1 MRQTSTILSLFPP
14 RPWLILL
21 LISLLSLD
29 LSAQYDKY
37 RFSRL
42 DISRGLS
49 HNEVNCIFKDE
60 KGFMWLGT
68 MSGLN
73 RYDGYSF
80 KVFKHDLRDSSSIN
94 DDLIVRILQGPGHKL
109 WISTGKGFTI
119 YDPMTEKFDRNPQR
133 FLHSIHIDADSIT
146 DIQKDKQDN
155 YWFVATGKGG
165 GLYKYDAPHRS
176 TQYFLHKEG
185 DSATPHSNQVRAIAA
200 NTIGDWW
207 IIYDDGLLEK
217 MDGRT
222 NKIVYGSAVL
232 QKNFPHEPPDYHLY
246 VDAQNDCWLYIA
258 GKTDGI
264 VYFNPSSGNCTRIR
278 KEAGAQGLNNNLV
291 TGIVQDDKGLMWI
304 GTDHGGINLLDK
316 KDFSIRYLLAREDD
330 DKSLGQ
336 NSIVTLY
343 KDNTGIVWVGT
354 FKKGASYYHED
365 ILKFP
370 LYRHQPSNPNSLPYD
385 DVNRFVEDEKGN
397 LWIGTNGGGLIYF
410 NRAAGKYTVYTH
422 NPADPGSLSNDV
434 IVSLCI
440 DHEQHLWIGTYYG
453 GLDYYDGRTFRHY
466 RHNESDSNSIGDD
479 RIWEIKE
486 DSRGRL
492 WVGTLA
498 AGLDLFDRKRNAFIH
513 YHPNAPVPSDGS
525 AISSSVRSGYIS
537 ELMEDKEG
545 NLWVGTARGIDVLET
560 ATGRFRHYSNVDNN
574 AASLSNN
581 NVISI
586 LEDSR
591 GLIWVGT
598 REGLDL
604 FDRKTRSF
612 TTFRTGEG
620 LPDNTILTILE
631 DNSHNL
637 WLSTPNGLSNMIV
650 STDSTAGD
658 YPPAGLHSYSGYS
671 WRVKNYD
678 ESHGLQGRE
687 FNENA
692 ALKTREG
699 EVIFGGASGFNI
711 FDPQRL
717 RTGTRNPELILT
729 DLQVFNKSIGI
740 GEKLNGHIVLPRSIT
755 ESREITLRYN
765 ENVFSIGFAVLDF
778 LNAEK
783 VKYAYILEGF
793 NKDWLVSDD
802 KTRKAVYTNLDPG
815 SYTFKVRTANDDGTW
830 NARVLELG
838 ITILPPFWK
847 TPLAY
852 IAYVLLFAGIL
863 VLARKMI
870 LERAHRRFALE
881 QERQEAQR
889 LHDLDMMKIR
899 FFTNVSH
906 EFRTPLSMILTPLDK
921 IIKNTDNPG
930 QKAQFHLI
938 HRNARRLLNMVN
950 QLLDFRKLEV
960 QELRLNAGKGDI
972 VKFIKELSFSFA
984 DIAGK
989 KNIDFAFTTTIPAL
1003 YTSFDQD
1010 KLERIIFN
1018 LLSNAFKFTH
1028 EHGRVS
1034 VTVDWLPPAPGDPI
1048 TPVTP
1053 ALAPFPTTST
1063 VTPAITTAMPR
1074 LLQLT
1079 VKDTG
1084 IGMEKDKQEKI
1095 FERFF
1100 QNDIPGSMVNQGSG
1114 IGLSITKEFVK
1125 LHNGSIRVE
1134 SEPGQ
1139 GSSFIILLP
1148 LANLGPI
1155 PNPASADF
1163 HIPGDPS
1170 DLSIAGDSS
1179 SASASTTSA
1188 ATDLTATV
1196 KKDPRSQ
1203 ASAAKRLSILLVE
1216 DNEDFRFY
1224 LKDNLK
1230 EFFTIVEASNGK
1242 SGWQKTLATH
1252 PALVV
1257 SDISMPEMNGID
1269 LCRKIRSD
1277 RRTSFIPVI
1286 LLTALIGEEQQLK
1299 GLETGANDYMTKPF
1313 NFEILLSKIRNLLIQ
1328 QEKTRKTYQKQ
1339 VEASP
1344 ANVGVET
1351 PDEKFIRQALDL
1363 VEKNIANTE
1372 FSVEEM
1378 SRELFLSRVALYKK
1392 LFHLTGKTPIEFI
1405 RSIRLKRAAQLLEK
1419 SQFTVAEIAYEVG
1432 FNNPKY
1438 FSRYFKA
1445 EFGVLPSAYQRSAN
1459 KP

>member
-1 MRQTSTILSLFPP
+1 MPP
-14 RPWLILL
+14 RARPSRCGWLIVL
-21 LISLLSLD
+21 LISLLPLW
-29 LSAQYDKY
+29 LPAQYDKY

-42 DISRGLS
+42 DISKGLS
-49 HNEVNCIFKDE
+49 HNEVTCLFKDE

-80 KVFKHDLRDSSSIN
+80 KVFKHDLRDSSSIS
-94 DDLIVRILQGPGHKL
+94 DDFIVQILEGPGHKL
-109 WISTGKGFTI
+109 WISTRAGFTI
-119 YDPMTEKFDRNPQR
+119 YDPLTEKFDRNPYR
-133 FLHSIHIDADSIT
+133 FLYSIHINCDNIT
-146 DIQKDKQDN
+146 DIRKDRQGN
-155 YWFVATGKGG
+155 YWFVATGRGAG
-165 GLYKYDAPHRS
+165 FYKFDPSHLS
-176 TQYFLHKEG
+176 TQHFLHKEG
-185 DSATPHSNQVRAIAA
+185 DPSTLHSNQLRSVAS
-200 NTIGDWW
+200 NTLGDWW
-207 IIYDDGLLEK
+207 IIYDDGILEK

-222 NKIVYGSAVL
+222 HKIVYRSAAI
-232 QKNFPHEPPDYHLY
+232 QKNFPNELPEYHLY
-246 VDAQNDCWLYIA
+246 VDAQNDCWLYTA
-258 GKTDGI
+258 GKPGGI
-264 VYFNPSSGNCTRIR
+264 VYFKPSSGDYLRIR
-278 KEAGAQGLNNNLV
+278 KEAGTHGLNNNLV
-291 TGIVQDDKGLMWI
+291 TGVVQDDKGLIWI
-304 GTDHGGINLLDK
+304 ATDHGGINLLDK
-316 KDFSIRYLLAREDD
+316 KDFSVRYLLAREDD
-330 DKSLGQ
+330 DKSLSQ
-336 NSIVTLY
+336 NSINTVY
-343 KDNTGIVWVGT
+343 KDNTGIIWVGT

-370 LYRHQPSNPNSLPYD
+370 LYRHQPSNPNSLSYD

-410 NRAAGKYTVYTH
+410 NRTTGKYTQYTH
-422 NPADPGSLSNDV
+422 NPANPGSLSNDV
-434 IVSLCI
+434 IVSLCL
-440 DHEQHLWIGTYYG
+440 DHEQRLWIGTYFG
-453 GLDYYDGRTFRHY
+453 GLDYFDGKTFRHY
-466 RHNESDSNSIGDD
+466 RHDESDSNSIGDD

-492 WVGTLA
+492 WIGTLA
-498 AGLDLFDRKRNAFIH
+498 AGLDLFDREKNIFIH
-513 YHPNAPVPSDGS
+513 YHPEAS
-525 AISSSVRSGYIS
+525 ASPDASGTTPSVRSGYIS
-537 ELMEDKEG
+537 ELVEDREG
-545 NLWVGTARGIDVLET
+545 NLWVGTATGIDVLEA
-560 ATGRFRHYSNVDNN
+560 ATGRFRHYGNEDNN
-574 AASLSNN
+574 VSSLSNN

-598 REGLDL
+598 REGLNL
-604 FDRKTRSF
+604 FDKKHRSF
-612 TTFRTGEG
+612 TTFRTEEG
-620 LPDNTILTILE
+620 LPDNTILTMLE

-637 WLSTPNGLSNMIV
+637 WFSTPNGLSNMIV
-650 STDSTAGD
+650 STDSHTGQ
-658 YPPAGLHSYSGYS
+658 YS
-671 WRVKNYD
+671 WRFKNYD

-699 EVIFGGASGFNI
+699 ELIFGGANGFNI
-711 FDPQRL
+711 FDPQRF
-717 RTGTRNPELILT
+717 RIGTRNPELILT

-740 GEKLNGHIVLPRSIT
+740 GEKLNGHIILPRSIT

-783 VKYAYILEGF
+783 VEYAYILEGF

-815 SYTFKVRTANDDGTW
+815 NYTFKVRTANDDGTW
-830 NARVLELG
+830 NSQVLELR
-838 ITILPPFWK
+838 IKILPPFWK

-852 IAYVLLFAGIL
+852 IIYVLLFAGIL
-863 VLARKMI
+863 VFARRMI
-870 LERAHRRFALE
+870 LQRAHTRFALE
-881 QERQEAQR
+881 QERKEAQR

-906 EFRTPLSMILTPLDK
+906 EFRTPLSLILTPLDK
-921 IIKNTDNPG
+921 IIKNTDNPS

-960 QELRLNAGKGDI
+960 QELRLNAGRGDI

-989 KNIDFAFTTTIPAL
+989 KNIDFSFTTTVPAL

-1010 KLERIIFN
+1010 KLERILFN

-1034 VTVDWLPPAPGDPI
+1034 VAVDWLPPAP
-1048 TPVTP
+1048 TS
-1053 ALAPFPTTST
+1053 APFSAAPDE
-1063 VTPAITTAMPR
+1063 PQ

-1084 IGMEKDKQEKI
+1084 IGIEKGKQEKI

-1114 IGLSITKEFVK
+1114 IGLAITREFVK
-1125 LHNGSIRVE
+1125 LHNGAIRVE

-1139 GSSFIILLP
+1139 GSCFIVLLP
-1148 LANLGPI
+1148 LTDLGPVAGSVPVI
-1155 PNPASADF
+1155 DPAPVAGSVPDPLSAGF
-1163 HIPGDPS
+1163 HIPGDPFAAGPPEATGLIEATGPS
-1170 DLSIAGDSS
+1170 EIAGPTEIARPPEVSG
-1179 SASASTTSA
+1179 A
-1188 ATDLTATV
+1188 AL
-1196 KKDPRSQ
+1196 KKESRIP
-1203 ASAAKRLSILLVE
+1203 ASAAKKLTVLLVE

-1230 EFFTIVEASNGK
+1230 EFFTILEASDGK
-1242 SGWQKTLATH
+1242 EGWQKTLGGH
-1252 PALVV
+1252 PHLVV

-1269 LCRKIRSD
+1269 LCRKIKGD

-1313 NFEILLSKIRNLLIQ
+1313 NFEILLSKIRNLLTQ
-1328 QEKTRKTYQKQ
+1328 QETARKTYQKQ

-1344 ANVGVET
+1344 ANVRVET

-1363 VEKNIANTE
+1363 VEKNIGNTE

-1445 EFGVLPSAYQRSAN
+1445 EFGVLPSTYQRSAGHS
-1459 KP
+1459 